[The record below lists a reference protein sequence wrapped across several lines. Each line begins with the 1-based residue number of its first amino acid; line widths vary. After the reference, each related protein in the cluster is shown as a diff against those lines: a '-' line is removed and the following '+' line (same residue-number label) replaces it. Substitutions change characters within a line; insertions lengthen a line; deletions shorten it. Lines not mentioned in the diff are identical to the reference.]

1 MKDLPDN
8 LYKIFLKSPV
18 NLFDDFLLDCEKF
31 YNKPAHSLFE
41 IKRRENKKIK
51 GDMFEEFC
59 VLYLKYIK
67 KYDDV
72 WLLQDIPSNILDSL
86 KLKRKDMGIDII
98 VLHKGMYY
106 AVQCKYKKN
115 KTIRRN
121 ILSWKALSTF
131 YAICLKTGPYEK
143 YIVMTT
149 CEYVT
154 HQVAKCDKDV
164 SICIKSFQN
173 ITKDEW
179 LSMCNITG
187 HVNKIS
193 DNESDNVS
201 DNVSNNVSNN
211 VSDNISNKS
220 DNVPDKSDNVSDKL
234 DSVLDKS
241 DNVSYKSVNVPD
253 KSNNVLKK
261 VSKKLSKKSII
272 KVPIKIYDKEELR
285 IKRLEFYDN
294 KKIDS

>member
-1 MKDLPDN
+1 
-8 LYKIFLKSPV
+8 
-18 NLFDDFLLDCEKF
+18 
-31 YNKPAHSLFE
+31 
-41 IKRRENKKIK
+41 
-51 GDMFEEFC
+51 
-59 VLYLKYIK
+59 
-67 KYDDV
+67 
-72 WLLQDIPSNILDSL
+72 
-86 KLKRKDMGIDII
+86 
-98 VLHKGMYY
+98 MYY

-131 YAICLKTGPYEK
+131 YAICLKTGPYDK

-179 LSMCNITG
+179 LSMCNLTRHI
-187 HVNKIS
+187 NKIS
-193 DNESDNVS
+193 DNESDNVL
-201 DNVSNNVSNN
+201 
-211 VSDNISNKS
+211 
-220 DNVPDKSDNVSDKL
+220 DKL
-234 DSVLDKS
+234 DNLSEIL
-241 DNVSYKSVNVPD
+241 DNVSYKSDNKQDNASDNVPYNPD
-253 KSNNVLKK
+253 NLPDNASDNLPDNASDNLPDNVLEK
-261 VSKKLSKKSII
+261 VSKKILKKSIKKVPI

-285 IKRLEFYDN
+285 NKRLEFYDN

>member
-1 MKDLPDN
+1 MFDLHDN
-8 LYKIFLKSPV
+8 LYKIFLKSPI

-59 VLYLKYIK
+59 VLYLKHIK
-67 KYDDV
+67 KYDNV
-72 WLLQDIPSNILDSL
+72 WLLHDIPSNILDSL

-98 VLHKGMYY
+98 VFNKGMYY

-115 KTIRRN
+115 KTIRKN

-131 YAICLKTGPYEK
+131 YAICLKTGPYDK

-154 HQVAKCDKDV
+154 HQVSKSDKDV

-179 LSMCNITG
+179 LSMCNING

-201 DNVSNNVSNN
+201 NNVPDKSDNV
-211 VSDNISNKS
+211 SNKS
-220 DNVPDKSDNVSDKL
+220 DNVPDKSDNVSN
-234 DSVLDKS
+234 KS
-241 DNVSYKSVNVPD
+241 DNVSNKLD
-253 KSNNVLKK
+253 NVLEK
-261 VSKKLSKKSII
+261 VSKKSTKKVQI

>member
-1 MKDLPDN
+1 
-8 LYKIFLKSPV
+8 
-18 NLFDDFLLDCEKF
+18 
-31 YNKPAHSLFE
+31 
-41 IKRRENKKIK
+41 
-51 GDMFEEFC
+51 MFEEFC
-59 VLYLKYIK
+59 VLYLKNVK

-72 WLLQDIPSNILDSL
+72 WLLRDIPINILDAL
-86 KLKRKDMGIDII
+86 KLKKKDMGIDII

-121 ILSWKALSTF
+121 TLSWKNLSTF
-131 YAICLKTGPYEK
+131 YALCLKTGPYDK

-154 HQVAKCDKDV
+154 HQVAKSDKDV

-179 LSMCNITG
+179 LSMCNING

-193 DNESDNVS
+193 DNVSDNVIDKPDNMTDKPDNMIDKQDNATDKSDNLSYISDNVS
-201 DNVSNNVSNN
+201 DNVSDNATDKP
-211 VSDNISNKS
+211 DNI
-220 DNVPDKSDNVSDKL
+220 
-234 DSVLDKS
+234 
-241 DNVSYKSVNVPD
+241 
-253 KSNNVLKK
+253 LKK
-261 VSKKLSKKSII
+261 VSKKSIK

-285 IKRLEFYDN
+285 KKRLEFYDN

>member
-1 MKDLPDN
+1 MIDIYYN
-8 LYKIFLKSPV
+8 LYKIFLKSPI

-59 VLYLKYIK
+59 VLYLKHVK

-72 WLLQDIPSNILDSL
+72 WLLCDIPINILETL

-121 ILSWKALSTF
+121 TLSWKNLSTF
-131 YAICLKTGPYEK
+131 YALCLKTGPYDK

-154 HQVAKCDKDV
+154 HQVAKSDKDV

-179 LSMCNITG
+179 LSMCNING
-187 HVNKIS
+187 YVNKIS
-193 DNESDNVS
+193 DNVHDKSDNVP
-201 DNVSNNVSNN
+201 DKLYNVSN
-211 VSDNISNKS
+211 IL
-220 DNVPDKSDNVSDKL
+220 DNVPDKSDNVSNIL
-234 DSVLDKS
+234 DNVPNKS
-241 DNVSYKSVNVPD
+241 DT
-253 KSNNVLKK
+253 VLEKISKK
-261 VSKKLSKKSII
+261 VSKKPIKKTP
-272 KVPIKIYDKEELR
+272 VKIYDKEELR
-285 IKRLEFYDN
+285 KKRLEFYDN